1 MINGRV
7 TALREES
14 GHTHLFPRIVVGIA
28 GGNRVFRD
36 AEATVDT
43 GFTGWLT
50 LPASIITELGLT
62 HYGQRRAT
70 LASGQASM
78 FHLYGA
84 LVDWHG
90 QPRPV
95 VVHQSEGAP
104 LVGMAMLEGSRLTVE
119 AWAGGNVTIAESRP

>member
-7 TALREES
+7 TAIREES
-14 GHTHLFPRIVVGIA
+14 GLTFLLPRIVVSIA

-36 AEATVDT
+36 ETATVDT

-50 LPASIITELGLT
+50 LPASIIAELGLT
-62 HYGQRRAT
+62 YHGRRRAT
-70 LASGQASM
+70 LASGQVSM

-95 VVHQSEGAP
+95 VVHQSESSP

-119 AWAGGNVTIAESRP
+119 AWAGGRVTIEA